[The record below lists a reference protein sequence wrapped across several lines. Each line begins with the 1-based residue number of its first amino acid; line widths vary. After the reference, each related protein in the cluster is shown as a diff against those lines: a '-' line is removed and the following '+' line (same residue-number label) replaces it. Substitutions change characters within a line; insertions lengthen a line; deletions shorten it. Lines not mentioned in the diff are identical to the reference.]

1 MALTATPPRILMAEN
16 NLALIQLLRDTNKE
30 RQIQVQTAESHDQFL
45 ESLAERPY
53 DLILTDPREN
63 SLAGTQRLKEIRQ
76 IQPGSKVIV
85 MAGEGNASD
94 ILETIRGKAFSF
106 FCQPI
111 DLTNLVSM
119 MASALDA
126 EGWEDEMEVLSAKP
140 GWLALRLRPHIITAE
155 RVYQFF
161 KELVLDIPSQVR
173 DRISTAFRELLMN
186 AIEYVC
192 GFQPELTV
200 DVTFMRSRRALLCQI
215 RDPGPGFS
223 LQALPHA
230 AISNPPD
237 QPIAHMLYRMDKGMR
252 DGGFGILI
260 AHEMAD
266 ELIFNE
272 AGNEVLIVKYL
283 D

>member
-1 MALTATPPRILMAEN
+1 
-16 NLALIQLLRDTNKE
+16 LLRDTNKE
-30 RQIQVQTAESHDQFL
+30 RPIEVETVASNDRFLQCVAEHPF
-45 ESLAERPY
+45 
-53 DLILTDPREN
+53 DLILTDSRQNSRAGAQRLREIRAVQPRARVIV
-63 SLAGTQRLKEIRQ
+63 LAGD
-76 IQPGSKVIV
+76 
-85 MAGEGNASD
+85 SD
-94 ILETIRGKAFSF
+94 ITGILEVVRGKAFSL

-111 DLTNLVSM
+111 DWTNLASM
-119 MASALDA
+119 MASALDV
-126 EGWEDEMEVLSAKP
+126 ESWEEEMEVRSTQP
-140 GWLALRLRPHIITAE
+140 GWVALRLRPHIVTAE

-161 KELVLDIPSQVR
+161 KELAFNVPAQAR
-173 DRISTAFRELLMN
+173 DRVSTAFRELLMN
-186 AIEYVC
+186 AIEYGC
-192 GFQPELTV
+192 GFQQDLRV
-200 DVTFMRSRRALLCQI
+200 DVAFLRSRRALLYQI

-223 LQALPHA
+223 LQSIPHA

-237 QPIAHMLYRMDKGMR
+237 QPIAHMLYRMEKGMR